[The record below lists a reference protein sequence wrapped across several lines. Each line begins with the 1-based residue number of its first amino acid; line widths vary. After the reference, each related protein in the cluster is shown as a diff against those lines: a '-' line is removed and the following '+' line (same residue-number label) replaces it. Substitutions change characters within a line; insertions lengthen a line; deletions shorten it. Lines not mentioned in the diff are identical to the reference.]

1 MKIYYFLIKNVNAP
15 LVFSCI
21 ARFGHWIRARNKI
34 PIKLEESLESAM
46 DR

>member
-21 ARFGHWIRARNKI
+21 ARFRHWIRARNKI